1 MTSAE
6 NFTLGVEEEFFLV
19 DPNTRRPV
27 PAAADVLPGARARA
41 GGEEDVQP
49 ELLQS
54 QIEIGTAV
62 CHTLGEVRA
71 ELERLRGSVSEAAAA
86 VGCAIAAMGSHP
98 FASHEGSPVTPK
110 PAYLRLEH
118 DYRLV
123 THEQQVCGCHVHVGV
138 ADPEIAIQVVN
149 AARPWLPVLLALSA
163 NSPFWQGRDSGY
175 ASFRSEVWKR
185 WPTAGTPGLFGS
197 RAEYDQLV
205 HDLLAVEAIDDP
217 ARIYWDVR
225 PSARYDTV
233 EFRVSDSNLTIDD
246 SVMIAALVRALVKTC
261 HGQVAER
268 AAATGAAHGTGAGCD
283 LARREVR
290 PRRHARRPGQ
300 LPVASG
306 AGGRDVVPRA
316 RAPRPRGGR
325 RVGRGRHPGPP
336 GPRRGHRRG
345 PAAMRLR
352 PPGPA
357 GGRRR
362 LRAAGDKSFRQ
373 KPAPALAGRPA
384 GTTNTVGAM
393 SDTWVCLLRGVNVGG
408 KRVAMKD
415 LKELFEGL
423 GHEEVTTY
431 IQSGNVV
438 FRSRSGGAKKLA
450 GDIQKAIKDGMKLD
464 VTVLLRSPDD
474 LAKVTEAK
482 PFKGAENVHVTFLDD
497 EPDGSKV
504 AAIDHDAYPPDEF
517 EVVGREV
524 YLRCP
529 DGYGRSKL
537 VNSFWE
543 KKLGVAATTRNWRT
557 VEKLLGMASG

>member
-261 HGQVAER
+261 HGQVADGRQRPAPRTELVR
-268 AAATGAAHGTGAGCD
+268 AATWRAARYGLGGTLVDLANCRSRPAQEVVASFLELVRPALEEAGEWDEVDTQVRRVLDGGTGAARQRCAFD
-283 LARREVR
+283 RRGRLEDVVDFALQETSRFGRSR
-290 PRRHARRPGQ
+290 PRP
-300 LPVASG
+300 
-306 AGGRDVVPRA
+306 
-316 RAPRPRGGR
+316 
-325 RVGRGRHPGPP
+325 
-336 GPRRGHRRG
+336 
-345 PAAMRLR
+345 
-352 PPGPA
+352 
-357 GGRRR
+357 
-362 LRAAGDKSFRQ
+362 
-373 KPAPALAGRPA
+373 
-384 GTTNTVGAM
+384 
-393 SDTWVCLLRGVNVGG
+393 
-408 KRVAMKD
+408 
-415 LKELFEGL
+415 
-423 GHEEVTTY
+423 
-431 IQSGNVV
+431 
-438 FRSRSGGAKKLA
+438 
-450 GDIQKAIKDGMKLD
+450 
-464 VTVLLRSPDD
+464 
-474 LAKVTEAK
+474 
-482 PFKGAENVHVTFLDD
+482 
-497 EPDGSKV
+497 
-504 AAIDHDAYPPDEF
+504 
-517 EVVGREV
+517 
-524 YLRCP
+524 
-529 DGYGRSKL
+529 
-537 VNSFWE
+537 
-543 KKLGVAATTRNWRT
+543 
-557 VEKLLGMASG
+557 